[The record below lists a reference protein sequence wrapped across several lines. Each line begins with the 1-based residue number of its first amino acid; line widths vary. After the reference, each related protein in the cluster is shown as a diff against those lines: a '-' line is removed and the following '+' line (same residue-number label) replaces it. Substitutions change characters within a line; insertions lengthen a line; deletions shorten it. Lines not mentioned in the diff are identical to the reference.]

1 MIRDRAE
8 GERMNIIVCI
18 KQVPDITEVNWD
30 PETGSLIRKG
40 IPSIIN
46 PNDKNAIEAA
56 LQLREM
62 NGGEVTV
69 ISMGPSQVEEALREA
84 LGMGVDR
91 AIQLTAKQFAG
102 SDTWSTAYTLGLAVK
117 KIGQYD
123 LIICGKEAIDGMT
136 AQVGPQLAEYLGIPQ
151 LAYAMHIEVV
161 DSKVRVKQK
170 LGDLHRLLETPMPA
184 LITVEREAYQP
195 RIAPMDTILEAYG
208 KEIPVWKP
216 DDLNG
221 EVENFGLNG
230 SPTKLRKVYTPKLI
244 KGKVEMLEG
253 GPEDIARK
261 FIEKL
266 KEKYII

>member
-1 MIRDRAE
+1 
-8 GERMNIIVCI
+8 MNIIVCI
-18 KQVPDITEVNWD
+18 KQVPDVTEVSWD

-62 NGGEVTV
+62 NGGEVIV

-84 LGMGVDR
+84 LGMGANK
-91 AIQLTAKQFAG
+91 AIQLTDKGFAG
-102 SDTWSTAYTLGLAVK
+102 SDTWATAYTLGLAMK

-151 LAYAMHIEVV
+151 LAYAMHIEVMG
-161 DSKVRVKQK
+161 SKVRVKQK
-170 LGDLHRLLETPMPA
+170 LGDLDRLLEAPMPA

-195 RIAPMDTILEAYG
+195 RVAPMDTILEAYG

-221 EVENFGLNG
+221 EVENFGLKG

-253 GPEDIARK
+253 GPEEVACK
-261 FIEKL
+261 FIGKL

>member
-1 MIRDRAE
+1 M
-8 GERMNIIVCI
+8 GSSKGKRMNIIVCI
-18 KQVPDITEVNWD
+18 KQVPDVAEVSWD

-56 LQLREM
+56 LQLRET

-84 LGMGVDR
+84 LGMSVDR

-102 SDTWSTAYTLGLAVK
+102 SDTWATAYTLGLAVK

-136 AQVGPQLAEYLGIPQ
+136 AQVGPQLAEYLRIPQ

-161 DSKVRVKQK
+161 DGKVRVKQK
-170 LGDLHRLLETPMPA
+170 LGDLDRLLEAPMPA

-195 RIAPMDTILEAYG
+195 RVAPMDTILEAYG
-208 KEIPVWKP
+208 KDIPVWKP

-221 EVENFGLNG
+221 ERENFGLTG

-253 GPEDIARK
+253 GPEDVARK
-261 FIEKL
+261 FIGKL

>member
-1 MIRDRAE
+1 
-8 GERMNIIVCI
+8 MNIIVCI
-18 KQVPDITEVNWD
+18 KQVPDVTEVSWD

-56 LQLREM
+56 LQLKEM

-102 SDTWSTAYTLGLAVK
+102 SDTWATAYTLGLAMK

-136 AQVGPQLAEYLGIPQ
+136 AQVGPQLAEYLGLPQ

-161 DSKVRVKQK
+161 DSKVRVQK
-170 LGDLHRLLETPMPA
+170 VSMVGNIGAVVQTH
-184 LITVEREAYQP
+184 TVVLVKGVRKGPDVKPQGLPTLQP
-195 RIAPMDTILEAYG
+195 R
-208 KEIPVWKP
+208 V
-216 DDLNG
+216 
-221 EVENFGLNG
+221 
-230 SPTKLRKVYTPKLI
+230 
-244 KGKVEMLEG
+244 
-253 GPEDIARK
+253 
-261 FIEKL
+261 
-266 KEKYII
+266 